1 MSRFSFRRFRRDLN
15 QIDNN
20 IVVSEYVCY
29 LNNDEARTFKC
40 EADLVSFVKEY
51 SSLNSIF
58 YLQVFV
64 HQVKQLNFN

>member
-1 MSRFSFRRFRRDLN
+1 MSKFSFRRFRRDLS

-20 IVVSEYVCY
+20 IVASEYVCY

-40 EADLVSFVKEY
+40 EVDLVSFVKEY
-51 SSLNSIF
+51 SSLNTVF

-64 HQVKQLNFN
+64 HHVKQLIFN